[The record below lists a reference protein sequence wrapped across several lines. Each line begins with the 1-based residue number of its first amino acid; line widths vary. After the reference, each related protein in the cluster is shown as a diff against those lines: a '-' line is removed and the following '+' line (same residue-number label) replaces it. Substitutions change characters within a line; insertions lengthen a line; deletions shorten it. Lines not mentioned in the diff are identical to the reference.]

1 MISERIKEL
10 RQRVY
15 TQAEFARAV
24 GVVRSTV
31 NGWESGRRTPDIG
44 TLMRIAKALDVKV
57 GDLLEEEVKS

>member
-10 RQRVY
+10 RQGVY

-31 NGWESGRRTPDIG
+31 NGWESGRRTPDLD
-44 TLMRIAKALDVKV
+44 TLRRIAKALDVKV
-57 GDLLEEEVKS
+57 SELIEDSE

>member
-31 NGWESGRRTPDIG
+31 NGWESGRRTPDLD
-44 TLMRIAKALDVKV
+44 TLRRIANALDVKV
-57 GDLLEEEVKS
+57 IDLIEESE